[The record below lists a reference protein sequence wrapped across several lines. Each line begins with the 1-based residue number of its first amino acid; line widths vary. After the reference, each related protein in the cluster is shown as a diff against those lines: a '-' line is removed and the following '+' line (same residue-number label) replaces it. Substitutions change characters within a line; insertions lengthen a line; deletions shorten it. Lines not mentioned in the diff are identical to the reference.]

1 MTKNESDNPTFTLE
15 VYYTKHSSLGKLD
28 TLKILISEY
37 NTHLWPGLSINIYWV
52 PTVCLKLYPKKFMI
66 RIQSMND
73 NSHSVISDS
82 VTTWTVAHQVPR
94 SMGFSRQEYW
104 NGLLFSSPG
113 DLPPSGMEPRSPASQ
128 ANSLPLKPPG
138 KLRRQWNGLLTGSV

>member
-1 MTKNESDNPTFTLE
+1 M
-15 VYYTKHSSLGKLD
+15 
-28 TLKILISEY
+28 
-37 NTHLWPGLSINIYWV
+37 
-52 PTVCLKLYPKKFMI
+52 CLKLYPKKFMI

-113 DLPPSGMEPRSPASQ
+113 DLPNPGIEPQSPVLRADSLPSG
-128 ANSLPLKPPG
+128 PPG
-138 KLRRQWNGLLTGSV
+138 KPVKVQLIYNLVLISAVQHSGTVIYIL